1 MPKNNANILI
11 VDLNNEAPFPTLA
24 VGYLSTPLK
33 KAGYNVSVFNPLA
46 FGATQLVRD
55 VEETRMNYIAARVRF
70 TSHPLIEWA
79 NELIYKIYSKVRF
92 RPTRSFRK
100 KTAKVINNQ
109 TVDLILVTSYLQYDQ
124 LFKVIAKQAHKQGIP
139 LLLGGPFFN
148 MPRVVEQWITIKGVT
163 AVFGGEPEF
172 VLDKLVSDML
182 EGNDISLYPGVFV
195 KRGGLAG
202 KEAPP
207 LRQLDKLPIPDFDY
221 FHWPNAEHR
230 IIPIMAGRGCGWG
243 KCLFCSD
250 VITASTRTF
259 RSRQS
264 AKVLEELA
272 YQSRRYKSS
281 DFIFFDSK
289 LNSDL
294 ALWYDLIEN
303 IDQVIENP
311 NWVATL
317 HVDGKGENGLD
328 KVTMKRAA
336 KAGLRRVSFGLET
349 GSQKL
354 NDTMLKGTM
363 IERTAE
369 FLMNAHEAGIS
380 VRTTIMLGYPGE
392 THQDIKRTIE
402 FITAHESYLDRV
414 HLSRFKAIP
423 GTAFEDRLIRKPERY
438 DALKSFRWNFSHAR
452 ASYIYAP
459 ENKRHYRRAKRELL
473 RLVHFI
479 NKKSLVD
486 TARQFNGMM

>member
-1 MPKNNANILI
+1 MSKNNANILI

-33 KAGYNVSVFNPLA
+33 QSGYKVDVFNPLA
-46 FGATQLVRD
+46 FGVSPLVRD
-55 VEETRMNYIAARVRF
+55 VEETFINYVAARVRF
-70 TSHPLIEWA
+70 ASHPLIEWA
-79 NELIYKIYSKVRF
+79 NEFIYKAYSKVRF
-92 RPTRSFRK
+92 RPTSSFRK
-100 KTAKVINNQ
+100 KTSETINSK

-124 LFKVIAKQAHKQGIP
+124 LLKVIAQRAHEQNIP

-148 MPRVVEQWITIKGVT
+148 MPRVVEQWINIKGVT

-172 VLDKLVSDML
+172 VLEKLVSDML
-182 EGNDISLYPGVFV
+182 EGTDISLYPGVFLNNG
-195 KRGGLAG
+195 KLAG

-207 LRQLDKLPIPDFDY
+207 LKQLDKLPIPDFDY
-221 FHWPNAEHR
+221 FHWPNKEHR

-264 AKVLEELA
+264 VKVLEELSH
-272 YQSRRYKSS
+272 QSKRYESS

-294 ALWYDLIEN
+294 GLWYDLIDN

-328 KVTMKRAA
+328 KETLMKAS

-354 NDTMLKGTM
+354 NDTMLKGTR
-363 IERTAE
+363 IDRTSE
-369 FLMNAHEAGIS
+369 FLTNAREAGIS

-392 THQDIKRTIE
+392 TYQDIKDTID
-402 FITAHESYLDRV
+402 FLKHHESYLDRV

-423 GTAFEDRLIRKPERY
+423 GTEFEQRLIRKPEKY
-438 DALKSFRWNFSHAR
+438 ASLKSFGWNFLHAR
-452 ASYIYAP
+452 ASYRYAP
-459 ENKRHYRRAKRELL
+459 ENKNEYRRAKRELIK
-473 RLVHFI
+473 LVHAM